1 MELALLAALAA
12 FGLAA
17 RIWIL
22 AHPLGVL
29 DSDKAVIGLM
39 ARRIL
44 DAHRLPTF
52 FWGQNYG
59 GPHEAVAAA
68 AVFAVVG
75 ASVVALK
82 VVPMALSALAALLT
96 WRIGRVLLSERA
108 GRWAGVLF
116 WAGPASFVWWSTKAS
131 VYWGSLV
138 LALAVVLGLVRLGR
152 RARGGGPGGVAA
164 PRSEA
169 QGDKRRIPL
178 AGGTLLEGAD
188 HPERRATRPEL
199 AEAGALG
206 LATGLAFWAN
216 PQTLYLMVPAYLW
229 YAPRLL
235 ARWRSLIPMGAG
247 ALVGA
252 APWIRSNLTHHWL
265 SLHFPQQP
273 DIAGGYLGRLRQ
285 FFQVALP
292 MALGARVPYTRAWV
306 LGAVGIVA
314 TAGLIV
320 AFVAGSLLL
329 PAPARL
335 LVLVAA
341 VYPFLFAYSPF
352 SWYVD
357 HPRYLLFLAPVLALL
372 LGHLVARRLPR
383 GLLGGIAAA
392 GVAVAAC
399 TFGLAVM
406 NSSRGTEPFGPDVH
420 VPSDL
425 TPLTQLLAGYQ
436 VRSAFADYW
445 LAYRTTFETGG
456 RTVVS
461 PTYVVRDPTI
471 DAEVRAAPIPDYLFI
486 SSSASLPAFTR
497 LCTGLGVGVSLHQSG
512 PFTLAVPATR
522 VLPEQVRPAWQP

>member
-1 MELALLAALAA
+1 MELALLGAVAA

-29 DSDKAVIGLM
+29 DSDEAVIGLM
-39 ARRIL
+39 ARRVL

-52 FWGQNYG
+52 FWGQSYG
-59 GPHEAVAAA
+59 GPHEAVLAA

-82 VVPMALSALAALLT
+82 LVPMALSVLAALLT
-96 WRIGRVLLSERA
+96 WRIGRVLLSDRA

-116 WAGPASFVWWSTKAS
+116 WAAPASFVWWSTKAS

-138 LALAVVLGLVRLGR
+138 LALVVVLGLVRLGK
-152 RARGGGPGGVAA
+152 RARDGAWGPA
-164 PRSEA
+164 R
-169 QGDKRRIPL
+169 
-178 AGGTLLEGAD
+178 
-188 HPERRATRPEL
+188 HEL

-229 YAPRLL
+229 YLPRLL
-235 ARWRSLIPMGAG
+235 PRWRFTLVTGAG
-247 ALVGA
+247 ALAGA
-252 APWIRSNLTHHWL
+252 APWIRYNLTHHWI
-265 SLHFPQQP
+265 SLHFPPQP
-273 DIAGGYLGRLRQ
+273 DVAGGYLGRLRQ

-306 LGAVGIVA
+306 LGAAGIVA
-314 TAGLIV
+314 TAVLFL
-320 AFVAGSLLL
+320 AFVAGSLRL

-372 LGHLVARRLPR
+372 LGQLAARRLPR
-383 GLLGGIAAA
+383 GVLAGVAAA

-406 NSSRGTEPFGPDVH
+406 NSSRGTEPYGPDVH

-425 TPLTQLLAGYQ
+425 TPLTQLLARSQ

-471 DAEVRAAPIPDYLFI
+471 DAEVRAAPIPDYLFV
-486 SSSASLPAFTR
+486 SSSKSLQVFTR
-497 LCTGLGVGVSLHQSG
+497 LCGSLGVGLTLQRSG
-512 PFTLAVPATR
+512 PFTLAVPAER
-522 VLPEQVRPAWQP
+522 VLPEQVWPAWQP

>member
-1 MELALLAALAA
+1 VAPAAGAAPQQVTRAAQVELGLLAALAA

-17 RIWIL
+17 RIWVL

-29 DSDKAVIGLM
+29 DSDEAVIGLM

-44 DAHRLPTF
+44 DDHRLPTF
-52 FWGQNYG
+52 FWGQSYG

-75 ASVVALK
+75 SSVIALK
-82 VVPMALSALAALLT
+82 LVPVALSALAAVLT

-116 WAGPASFVWWSTKAS
+116 WAMPASFLWWSTKAS

-152 RARGGGPGGVAA
+152 RSREGIERPPG
-164 PRSEA
+164 R
-169 QGDKRRIPL
+169 
-178 AGGTLLEGAD
+178 
-188 HPERRATRPEL
+188 EL

-229 YAPRLL
+229 YTPRIL
-235 ARWRSLIPMGAG
+235 ARWRPLIPMGAG
-247 ALVGA
+247 TLVGA
-252 APWIRSNLTHHWL
+252 APWIRHNLTHHWI
-265 SLHFPQQP
+265 SLHFPPQP
-273 DIAGGYLGRLRQ
+273 TVAGGYLGRLRQ

-306 LGAVGIVA
+306 IGGLGIVA
-314 TAGLIV
+314 TAGLVV
-320 AFVAGSLLL
+320 AFVAGSLRL

-341 VYPFLFAYSPF
+341 AYPFLFAYSPF

-372 LGHLVARRLPR
+372 LGYLVARRLPT
-383 GLLGGIAAA
+383 GILAGIAVA

-399 TFGLAVM
+399 TYGLAVM
-406 NSSRGTEPFGPDVH
+406 NSSRGTEPYGPDVH

-425 TPLTQLLAGYQ
+425 APLTQLLARYQ
-436 VRSAFADYW
+436 VRYAFADYW

-471 DAEVRAAPIPDYLFI
+471 DGEVRAAPVPDYLFI
-486 SSSASLPAFTR
+486 SSSASLPAFSR
-497 LCTGLGVGVSLHQSG
+497 LCAGLGVGLTLHQQG
-512 PFTLAVPATR
+512 PFTLAVPAAR